1 MIIFSIIFILISIAV
16 NNRRDIS
23 IVYNRLIVL
32 VILCSIYLIYMNI
45 NNINAGIILF
55 NGLFFLK
62 NYSIISICFILILS
76 VFILLITSFYPRKF
90 INTDN
95 IITKNRPLN
104 VLFLNKSSEQFRILE
119 YPLLLLFCISG
130 TIFLISSSDIIS
142 IFLSIELQS
151 YSLYLI
157 SAIYRNSEYSVGASL
172 MYFLLGSL
180 SSCIILLGISLLYI
194 NIGNTNLENVFIINS
209 ISTAYNNSSFIDNI
223 EYTNDNALF
232 SYISMQYLYIQIAFL
247 ILSVGFLFKISAAPF
262 HF

>member
-1 MIIFSIIFILISIAV
+1 MIIYSIIFILISIAV

-23 IVYNRLIVL
+23 IIFNRLITL
-32 VILCSIYLIYMNI
+32 TIFYSLLLSINI
-45 NNINAGIILF
+45 NDLIKGVILF
-55 NGLFFLK
+55 NGFFFLE
-62 NYSIISICFILILS
+62 NFSILFINFILILTIL
-76 VFILLITSFYPRKF
+76 ILLITSFYPRKF
-90 INTDN
+90 SSKTFNNNSIINT
-95 IITKNRPLN
+95 L
-104 VLFLNKSSEQFRILE
+104 LLNKNSEQFRIIE
-119 YPLLLLFCISG
+119 YPLIILFCVSG

-194 NIGNTNLENVFIINS
+194 NIGNTNLENIFIINS
-209 ISTAYNNSSFIDNI
+209 ILSENILYNYINI
-223 EYTNDNALF
+223 
-232 SYISMQYLYIQIAFL
+232 QYLYIQTAFL
-247 ILSVGFLFKISAAPF
+247 IMSVGFMFKISAAPF

>member
-32 VILCSIYLIYMNI
+32 VVLCSIYLIYMNI
-45 NNINAGIILF
+45 NNISAGIILF
-55 NGLFFLK
+55 NGLFFLE

-95 IITKNRPLN
+95 IIIKNRPLN

-194 NIGNTNLENVFIINS
+194 NIGNTNLENIFIINS
-209 ISTAYNNSSFIDNI
+209 ISSNYNIISENVLFNFINI
-223 EYTNDNALF
+223 
-232 SYISMQYLYIQIAFL
+232 QYVYIQTAFL
-247 ILSVGFLFKISAAPF
+247 IMSVGFMFKISAAPF